1 MKASIA
7 VLRARLSQLLEA
19 VQNGKELEIQ
29 RHNITIA
36 KIVPIEKK
44 KSNNTQLGLGIG
56 TAVIVGDLTDEL
68 IEEGSW
74 NLSVGKF

>member
-29 RHNITIA
+29 RHSITIA

-56 TAVIVGDLTDEL
+56 TAVIEGDLTDEL

>member
-56 TAVIVGDLTDEL
+56 TAVIEGDLTDDL

-74 NLSVGKF
+74 NLSEGKF